1 MHLSSESKKE
11 ALLIPFHTF
20 RYLFQSNI
28 NHLAFQ
34 IGFNTIF
41 FVYFQPGDHIEKLN
55 NVNVVGK
62 RHYEVAR
69 LLKDIPTNSTF
80 TLRLIEPMKS
90 GFQGIGPR
98 NASRGGNK
106 KGYGTGKET
115 LRFKAN
121 GNAAVEEQVRGSTFK
136 YQIRISSALQTFALF
151 FSFHSHSEARWNDT
165 NGHWQHKCTSRQFY
179 GYQWFRT
186 GRTGTP
192 KLYK

>member
-28 NHLAFQ
+28 IHLAFQ
-34 IGFNTIF
+34 IGFNTNF
-41 FVYFQPGDHIEKLN
+41 FVHFQPGDHIEKLN

-151 FSFHSHSEARWNDT
+151 LSLHSHSKAR
-165 NGHWQHKCTSRQFY
+165 
-179 GYQWFRT
+179 
-186 GRTGTP
+186 
-192 KLYK
+192 